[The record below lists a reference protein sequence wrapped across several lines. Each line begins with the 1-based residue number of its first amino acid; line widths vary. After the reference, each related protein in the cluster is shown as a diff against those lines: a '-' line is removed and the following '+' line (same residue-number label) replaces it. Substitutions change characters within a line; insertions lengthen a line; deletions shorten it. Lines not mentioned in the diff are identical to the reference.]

1 MKNHLKYKE
10 GDEVIIIHTHSD
22 DLGKTGI
29 ITCVRPSFCKV
40 VIDNKERNHTYGQ
53 IKKVPSNKEEMNGI
67 FYKDILE
74 PPKVKVVLKR
84 LKDN

>member
-1 MKNHLKYKE
+1 MKNYKLYKE

-53 IKKVPSNKEEMNGI
+53 IKKVPTNKKEMDGL

-74 PPKVKVVLKR
+74 SPKVKVVLKR